1 MPKAGPSRMSIR
13 ASLTGGVLTLATA
26 AVSGCMP
33 RASSPPSKAL
43 TASAE
48 SATTAAP
55 SAAALPYETLEQVR
69 YRLLDE
75 QDTDCDQK
83 ITVLDQGSRR
93 FRFRLQGE
101 SFDFS
106 GAYALANLL
115 QELSLARRSGAAPRL
130 DRVLEDPIARTS
142 RLIRTEYWNAL
153 TRHLDEDGLPAAIE
167 DVKLPGAAQRALY
180 VPGDDA
186 RSLGYFRKAARR
198 YDAAYETLVRST
210 RSLGAAQLT
219 TSELNAMLRTPEG
232 RESLAEVSRR
242 LASALGGLDY
252 PGLSRHLLGALSRLG
267 ELLEQAGRSCVN
279 GNERVLARSAEKAHA
294 ILASFAPSTLLVRP
308 LPDAREWPEWSA
320 ALGPAH
326 GVLSL
331 ALVDRAG
338 LTSGLPFV
346 VPGGR
351 FNEMYGWDSHFIV
364 RGLIAD
370 ERLDLARGL
379 VENQAYMIEHYGAV
393 LNANRTYY
401 LTRSQPPLFA
411 ATLRALWDASPRE
424 SRDSAWL
431 ARMLHAAIREYDG
444 VWSAAPR
451 QSELC
456 RGEGE
461 QRACLDRYAGIG
473 RGQPPEVEPGHFD
486 AAWQELGRSL
496 EQSYAQGTLRERD
509 LVGELDTAFE
519 HDRCMRE
526 SGHDTTYR
534 WFWADP
540 TSPAGTRAAN
550 RCADM
555 FTVDLNSLLY
565 RYEVDIAYL
574 LAELARAP
582 GARANA
588 PATPGGAPVP
598 GPGSWCARAKHRLEL
613 MKAVLW
619 SARDGLFYDAFLGA
633 AGPQQTRYVS
643 ATTLYPLWAT
653 ADACGKAPLA
663 PLSAEERSLLVTNAL
678 EQLEAPGGLLASARA
693 SRERFSTRD
702 DRQWDYPNG
711 WAPHQMLAWDGL
723 EAHGFRQDAER
734 LISSWLYLIASHV
747 IDHNGTIPEKY
758 DVVARTHAVFSE
770 YGNVGTDFDYIAT
783 EGFGWMNASFEVGL
797 ARLGPD
803 ARRRLSQSLAAR

>member
-1 MPKAGPSRMSIR
+1 MAKLDPRRVSVR
-13 ASLTGGVLTLATA
+13 ASLKPAALLAVAWASACTPGASNPPVKPAASPPGSPA
-26 AVSGCMP
+26 AV
-33 RASSPPSKAL
+33 
-43 TASAE
+43 
-48 SATTAAP
+48 AP
-55 SAAALPYETLEQVR
+55 TLPYETLEQVR

-115 QELSLARRSGAAPRL
+115 QELSLARRSGATPRL

-142 RLIRTEYWNAL
+142 RLIRTAYWDAL

-167 DVKLPGAAQRALY
+167 DVKLPGAPQRSLY

-186 RSLGYFRKAARR
+186 RALGYFRKAARR
-198 YDAAYETLVRST
+198 YDAAYDALVRST

-242 LASALGGLDY
+242 LASALGALDY
-252 PGLSRHLLGALSRLG
+252 PGLSRHLLGRLSRLG

-279 GNERVLARSAEKAHA
+279 GNGAVLARSAEKAHA
-294 ILASFAPSTLLVRP
+294 ILASFAPSKLVVRP
-308 LPDAREWPEWSA
+308 LPDAHEWPEWSA
-320 ALGPAH
+320 TLGPAH

-331 ALVDRAG
+331 ALVDKG
-338 LTSGLPFV
+338 GVTSGLPFV

-351 FNEMYGWDSHFIV
+351 FNEMYGWDSYFIV

-411 ATLRALWDASPRE
+411 AAVRALWDASPRE
-424 SRDSAWL
+424 SRDGAWL
-431 ARMLHAAIREYDG
+431 ARMLRAAVREYDG
-444 VWSAAPR
+444 VWSKPPR

-456 RGEGE
+456 RGDGE

-486 AAWQELGRSL
+486 GAWQELGRSL
-496 EQSYAQGTLRERD
+496 EQSYAQGTLGERD
-509 LVGELDTAFE
+509 LVTEIDTTFR

-540 TSPAGTRAAN
+540 AGSRAAN

-555 FTVDLNSLLY
+555 LTVDLNSLLY

-574 LAELARAP
+574 LGELARTP
-582 GARANA
+582 GARTSAGA
-588 PATPGGAPVP
+588 MSASTSEPA
-598 GPGSWCARAKHRLEL
+598 GPGASAWCARAKHRLEL

-619 SARDGLFYDAFLGA
+619 SQRDGLFYDAFLGPG
-633 AGPQQTRYVS
+633 GPQQTRYVS

-663 PLSAEERSLLVTNAL
+663 ALSAEERSSLVTNAL
-678 EQLEAPGGLLASARA
+678 EQLEAPGGLLASAKA
-693 SRERFSTRD
+693 SRERFSARD

-734 LISSWLYLIASHV
+734 LISSWLHLITSHV

-803 ARRRLSQSLAAR
+803 ARRRLSQSLAAH